1 MDRQTKDG
9 SMGERKWKHQLII
22 DNKWMDRKQ
31 INDGQMG
38 EWMDGWMEGIKEIW
52 IQIDDR

>member
-1 MDRQTKDG
+1 
-9 SMGERKWKHQLII
+9 MGERKWKHQLII
-22 DNKWMDRKQ
+22 DTKWMDRKQ

-38 EWMDGWMEGIKEIW
+38 EWMDGWMEGIKELW

>member
-1 MDRQTKDG
+1 MDGKIDKGWVDG
-9 SMGERKWKHQLII
+9 RKWKHQLII

-52 IQIDDR
+52 IQLDDR